1 MNIGKELSSNMN
13 FIELD
18 STKLRNLTIV
28 AAKEQISSDLG
39 GDAVI
44 LNLKT
49 GVYHGLDSVGA
60 RIWNLLQESRTVND
74 ILNTLLQEYD
84 VSPAHCEHDLVV
96 LLQKLA
102 DAGLIEVRNET
113 AA

>member
-1 MNIGKELSSNMN
+1 MN
-13 FIELD
+13 FLALEP
-18 STKLRNLTIV
+18 TALRHLLVV
-28 AAKEQISSDLG
+28 AIKEQVSSELG

-49 GVYHGLDSVGA
+49 GIYHGLDAVGA
-60 RIWNLLQESRTVND
+60 RIWNLVQEPKTVSD

-84 VSPAHCEHDLVV
+84 VEPDRCEREVGA

-102 DAGLIEVRNET
+102 DAGLIEVSNET
-113 AA
+113 PA